1 MASPRKPLFMTYSYF
16 ENSCAF
22 CQTHPYGYC
31 ALHCLLYV
39 FGAARHMSRRWPVA
53 ISTLI
58 LRFPITCS
66 FVFMSNLM
74 AYNSMS
80 NIFTPYNPV
89 FLIPLK
95 VKYKGEPPK
104 TQWTLNFMFPTGEIK
119 FSNWKHI
126 FSQLGAFSRPTGN
139 SSLAILSLYYFQ
151 YLYFVKVFYPNVET
165 IARRWYGCN
174 RLP

>member
-1 MASPRKPLFMTYSYF
+1 MEIKLNILFGLSPKAFVHDLFLFWKQS
-16 ENSCAF
+16 
-22 CQTHPYGYC
+22 
-31 ALHCLLYV
+31 CLLSNSPLRV
-39 FGAARHMSRRWPVA
+39 LRPSLSFIRFGAARHMRRRWTVA

-104 TQWTLNFMFPTGEIK
+104 TQWTLN
-119 FSNWKHI
+119 
-126 FSQLGAFSRPTGN
+126 
-139 SSLAILSLYYFQ
+139 SSLTILSLCYFQ

-165 IARRWYGCN
+165 IVRRWYWCN
-174 RLP
+174 RLL